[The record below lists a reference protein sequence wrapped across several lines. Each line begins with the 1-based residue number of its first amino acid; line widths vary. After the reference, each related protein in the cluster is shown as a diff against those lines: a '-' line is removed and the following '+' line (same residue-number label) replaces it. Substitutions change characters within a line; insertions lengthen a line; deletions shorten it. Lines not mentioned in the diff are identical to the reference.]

1 MASPYPNLRH
11 AQYASALGV
20 IGPRRDNWGR
30 FLFAPPELAN
40 PRTIFDPQPF
50 RDHAPP
56 VQFTRKSRSRG

>member
-20 IGPRRDNWGR
+20 IGPRRDDWGR
-30 FLFAPPELAN
+30 ILFAPPSLAN

-50 RDHAPP
+50 RDLPTVPFA
-56 VQFTRKSRSRG
+56 RKGRKKS